1 MSVTHFSEVI
11 LQDFQWVDSP
21 ATTEAEAQA
30 LYDVATDTYEAAQI
44 VDISVGYKLNKN
56 LQWLIGSNNLL
67 NAYPTSQFDGWTDQ
81 GGLADSVQMGS
92 DGRYI
97 FSSLNFSFF
106 KKKTLIDLKKIVIL
120 SQLFFYSSG
129 CIKRCLP
136 NSTSSVSS

>member
-1 MSVTHFSEVI
+1 MTHFSEVI
-11 LQDFQWVDSP
+11 LQDFQSVDSP

-97 FSSLNFSFF
+97 FSSLNFSF
-106 KKKTLIDLKKIVIL
+106 
-120 SQLFFYSSG
+120 
-129 CIKRCLP
+129 
-136 NSTSSVSS
+136 

>member
-106 KKKTLIDLKKIVIL
+106 KKKTLIDLKKVVIL
-120 SQLFFYSSG
+120 SQLFFSLLG
-129 CIKRCLP
+129 A
-136 NSTSSVSS
+136 